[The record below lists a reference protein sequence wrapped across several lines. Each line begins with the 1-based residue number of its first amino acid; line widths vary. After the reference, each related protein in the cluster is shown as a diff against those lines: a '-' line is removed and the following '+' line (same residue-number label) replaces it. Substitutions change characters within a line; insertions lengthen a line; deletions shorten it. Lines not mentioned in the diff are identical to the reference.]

1 MAKQRQ
7 QSSRGANIKKQSA
20 PAPKPRTTVD
30 IPFLVLVIILLI
42 FGLIMMFSAS
52 YVTAIDKT
60 GDMYFYFK
68 KQLFCAALGMGA
80 LFLLVIIRMSFLKKL
95 VPVIMVGN
103 ILLLAA
109 TLAIGRVGGGAQR
122 WLMIG
127 GVRFQPSE
135 ITKIAIV
142 LFFAYFISNH
152 YKAISEPLSPRKTR
166 WARFLIPRNEILALL
181 FVLALNAG
189 LIILEPHY
197 SGTIIVVAV
206 GIIMLFAA
214 GVPIHWFVKLAAVIA
229 AGVAVVWN
237 VGHDYLQRRWNAYLD
252 PFADMR
258 GDSWQIVQS
267 LYAIGSGGLFGV
279 GLGNSIQKHL
289 YLPEPQNDFIFAI
302 VCEELGVVGAIL
314 VIVLFALLIW
324 RGFYIALRVN
334 DVFQRLTVIG
344 IMTVVSLQFVL
355 NIAVVTHLI
364 PVTGISLPFFS
375 YGGTALII
383 LLAEMGLVLNISRY
397 CINK

>member
-1 MAKQRQ
+1 MARKRQ
-7 QSSRGANIKKQSA
+7 QSSKGADIKKQSA
-20 PAPKPRTTVD
+20 PAPKPRSSIDV
-30 IPFLVLVIILLI
+30 PFLVLVIILLI

-52 YVTAIDKT
+52 YVTAIAKT

-68 KQLFCAALGMGA
+68 KQLLCAALGMA
-80 LFLLVIIRMSFLKKL
+80 VMFAIMHIRMSLIKKL
-95 VPVIMVGN
+95 VPLIMVLNMG
-103 ILLLAA
+103 LLAA
-109 TLAIGRVGGGAQR
+109 TLLIGRVGGGAQR

-127 GVRFQPSE
+127 GLRFQPSE
-135 ITKIAIV
+135 ITKLAIV
-142 LFFAYFISNH
+142 LFFAYYISRH
-152 YKAISEPLSPRKTR
+152 YKAITNPLSPRRSR
-166 WARFLIPRNEILALL
+166 WARFIIPRNEILALL
-181 FVLALNAG
+181 FILAMNAG

-197 SGTIIVVAV
+197 SGTIIVVVV
-206 GIIMLFAA
+206 GLVMLFAA
-214 GVPIHWFVKLAAVIA
+214 GVPFHWFVKLAVVIA
-229 AGVAVVWN
+229 AAVGVVWQ
-237 VGHDYLQRRWNAYLD
+237 VGHDYIQRRWNAYLD
-252 PFADMR
+252 PFADMQ

-279 GLGNSIQKHL
+279 GLGNSVQKHL

-324 RGFYIALRVN
+324 RGFYIALKVN
-334 DVFQRLTVIG
+334 DIFHRLTVIG
-344 IMTVVSLQFVL
+344 IVSVVSLQFVL

-383 LLAEMGLVLNISRY
+383 LLAEMGLVLNVSRY
-397 CINK
+397 CVK